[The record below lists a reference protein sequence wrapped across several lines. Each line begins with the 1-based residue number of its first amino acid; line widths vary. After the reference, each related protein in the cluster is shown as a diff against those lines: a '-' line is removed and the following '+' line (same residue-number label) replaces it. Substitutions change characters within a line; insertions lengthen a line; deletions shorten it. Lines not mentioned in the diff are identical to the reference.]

1 MAANR
6 PVTGDEVETM
16 AAISPLGTRVVGDII
31 VFCVCVETVTARE
44 TYQTVEDLESEEWR
58 VI

>member
-6 PVTGDEVETM
+6 PVTGDEDETM
-16 AAISPLGTRVVGDII
+16 AAISPLGTRVGADII

-44 TYQTVEDLESEEWR
+44 TYHTVEDLETEE
-58 VI
+58 